1 MTWIRWWGLGAA
13 LALGAGA
20 WGQSEFW
27 GELRAGKYAVG
38 FRTQYL
44 QDVARSYDADYAPS
58 GSSVVKKPRPIL
70 AAIWYPAAIRND
82 AVMEHSMVYRDYL
95 RAVSLENRPVG
106 GAADFAARLRRHTR
120 DMSAEYMLGRE
131 FDKLTEQDRV
141 AWEEIQATPVFAIR
155 DASPAAG
162 KFPVVIYHPGLGGT
176 YEDNL
181 VACEFLASRGY
192 VVLSSAYQ
200 AADSSILNINGDL
213 STSNADLNFLLRH
226 AASLPFADISKVAA
240 MGHSYGAQA
249 VLSWRAQPNSAL
261 DAVVFLDS
269 TVAYTPLDEHAA
281 FKASLERNRNSA
293 VPVMLFA
300 DGRRGPHLDA
310 FDAFLSFA
318 PRYEVL
324 VDGMEHNSFVS
335 QGAVRKDEGVRR
347 KYEAMC
353 AAVATFLDGYLKGDA
368 QALAALRNPAGAGAL
383 QMKYRE
389 PQRVLPTGA
398 QIARLYTAEGPMNTG
413 VLSSLV
419 KSVEPEVVGEAA
431 DILDEEGR
439 SREALGLLTWSVTV
453 MPKSALLR
461 AALAESVGKM
471 GDKAG
476 ARKHYEQALTL
487 LPEDHTLEAGEKA
500 VLAKAIE
507 SAMIA
512 LRKN

>member
-1 MTWIRWWGLGAA
+1 MKRIRCGALAAA
-13 LALGAGA
+13 LALGAGV

-44 QDVARSYDADYAPS
+44 QDVSRSYDADYAPS
-58 GSSVVKKPRPIL
+58 ASAVVKKPRPLL
-70 AAIWYPAAIRND
+70 AAIWYPAAIGND
-82 AVMEHSMVYRDYL
+82 AAIDRSMVYRDYL
-95 RAVSLENRPVG
+95 RAIAADAGP
-106 GAADFAARLRRHTR
+106 ADFAARLRRHTR
-120 DMSAEYMLGRE
+120 DMAAEYMLGKE
-131 FDKLTEQDRV
+131 FDKLSEEDRV

-155 DASPAAG
+155 DAAAAAG

-213 STSNADLNFLLRH
+213 STSHADLSFLLRH
-226 AASLPFADISKVAA
+226 AASLPFADIAKVAA
-240 MGHSYGAQA
+240 MGHSYGAQV

-269 TVAYTPLDEHAA
+269 TVEYTSLEEHAA
-281 FKASLERNRNSA
+281 FKASLERTLNSA
-293 VPVMLFA
+293 VPVILFA
-300 DGRRGPHLDA
+300 DARRGPSLDR
-310 FDAFLSFA
+310 FDAYLSFA

-324 VDGMEHNSFVS
+324 VDGMAHNDFVS
-335 QGAVRKDEGVRR
+335 QGAVRKEEGVRR

-353 AAVATFLDGYLKGDA
+353 AAIGTFLDAHLKGDA
-368 QALAALRNPAGAGAL
+368 QALAALRNPAGAGPL

-389 PQRVLPTGA
+389 PKLVLPTGA
-398 QIARLYTAEGPMNTG
+398 QIARIYTAEGPMNMQ

-419 KSVEPEVVGEAA
+419 KSVEPEIVGEAA
-431 DILDEEGR
+431 DILEEQGR

-471 GDKAG
+471 GDKAS
-476 ARKHYEQALTL
+476 ARKNYEQALTL
-487 LPEDHTLEAGEKA
+487 LPDDHTLEGGQKS

-507 SAMIA
+507 GAMLA